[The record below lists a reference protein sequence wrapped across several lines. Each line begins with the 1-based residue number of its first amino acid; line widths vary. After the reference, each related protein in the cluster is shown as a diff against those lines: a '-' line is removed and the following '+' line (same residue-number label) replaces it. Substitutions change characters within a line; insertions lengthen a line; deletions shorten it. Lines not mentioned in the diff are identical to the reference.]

1 MMGQIQNRH
10 AEVGP
15 EPHPTPRLLGAQETK
30 SNPNP
35 VDRDLAGI
43 GTDDLQRQRYHWAQA
58 LPQNVLMDVH
68 PHLMKNL
75 NPKPQPLPAT

>member
-1 MMGQIQNRH
+1 MVQNQNRR

-15 EPHPTPRLLGAQETK
+15 EPHPTPHLLGAQETK

-35 VDRDLAGI
+35 VDLDLARIGI
-43 GTDDLQRQRYHWAQA
+43 DGLQMQRYHWAQSLLQKA
-58 LPQNVLMDVH
+58 LMDVH
-68 PHLMKNL
+68 LHLMKNL